1 MAQAMADGLS
11 RHAALQQSPVTIRVP
26 QFWPELCAA
35 DVLTME
41 YVEGHRAA
49 SLAIAA
55 LPQATRDELGR
66 AMLQLF
72 FAEVFDLGLV
82 QTDPNF
88 GNYLINDDGSELT
101 LLDFGSVFELD
112 QTVRTALCDTIVAGL
127 INSDIRLERA
137 LVALGCLKPDAG
149 ESAKL
154 SLIHISEPTRR

>member
-1 MAQAMADGLS
+1 MADGLS

-55 LPQATRDELGR
+55 LPQATRDELGK

-127 INSDIRLERA
+127 ITARYASNARWWRWAASNRTPVR
-137 LVALGCLKPDAG
+137 VQRQRLKPS
-149 ESAKL
+149 SA
-154 SLIHISEPTRR
+154 TC